1 MNTSDAIREMCRS
14 CNKGTTEVSIS
25 IGRSG
30 SYVGNMLSRG
40 STPRADTL
48 ALIAEACGY
57 RLILEG
63 NGHRIQI
70 GSD

>member
-1 MNTSDAIREMCRS
+1 MRELIQS
-14 CNKGTTEVSIS
+14 ALG
-25 IGRSG
+25 
-30 SYVGNMLSRG
+30 RG
-40 STPRADTL
+40 STSRADTL